1 MDNVNNAA
9 VSAKPETVQDKVRK
23 VEHFLAVEVAE
34 KAVQKSILEGVGAVA
49 MDGMPK
55 GSRKSEDGATMQY
68 EELCEELRA
77 VHAVIA
83 SLTGTTKAICQGVL
97 DGKSDIN
104 IYQSIGYS
112 RSYYYHKLKRDA
124 MLTFA
129 GRYWLREF

>member
-1 MDNVNNAA
+1 MDDSKDAA
-9 VSAKPETVQDKVRK
+9 VNAEPETLQERVRK
-23 VEHFLAVEVAE
+23 IEHFLAVEVAE
-34 KAVQKSILEGVGAVA
+34 KAAQKQILEGVGAVA

-55 GSRKSEDGATMQY
+55 GSRKSEDGTQIEY
-68 EELCEELRA
+68 EAVCEELRA

-83 SLTGTTKAICQGVL
+83 SMTGTTQAICQGVL
-97 DGKSDIN
+97 DGKSDIK
-104 IYQSIGYS
+104 IYQEIGYS